1 MGVEVTKM
9 SSKGQVVIPQEI
21 REEVEAEEGTLFVV
35 ITSDTDTIILKKIQ
49 KPSKEAL
56 LKGLEKMAREN
67 RRKLEAKGLKELND
81 FLFEYWAKEKVLPN
95 THEILQQEVTKN
107 HSSTHP
113 NQFWMLFFFEY
124 I

>member
-67 RRKLEAKGLKELND
+67 RRKLEAKGLT
-81 FLFEYWAKEKVLPN
+81 EKDIIKKALR
-95 THEILQQEVTKN
+95 
-107 HSSTHP
+107 SRGG
-113 NQFWMLFFFEY
+113 
-124 I
+124 